1 MLLATRTYRS
11 TAPSLADLLH
21 YAMLVHPGTMLLK
34 EGSLMAVWR
43 YHGPDPDSSGTG
55 DLAALASTINSA
67 LARVGNGWLLHA
79 DCIRKPAVDYPAA
92 NRMAF
97 PDRTSKLI
105 DSERRRQYQAV
116 GQHYESAYYLAL
128 TWLPP
133 SDNAARAMN
142 MLIDDPVRKEA
153 KTLNQHI
160 ETFEH
165 HIENTT
171 GVLVGR
177 LKLERLEDGALLTY
191 IHSAITGTYHPLA
204 LRTEYTYL
212 DAVLGYADL
221 VGGLKPQI
229 GGKHTRVITTAGFP
243 AAHYPGI
250 ISLLDRLPLTF
261 RWNSRF
267 IFMEQAEAD
276 HHLKIYSRNWFQKR
290 HTFMDSVTRAFGVPA
305 TDANPNRHA
314 LRQTDDAEEAI
325 SENND
330 GTVRYG
336 YYTVAVVVMDDAQDV
351 ADESAKMIS
360 NALMERGFPARIET
374 VNAVEAYLGSLPGHG
389 HENIRRPLIHTL
401 SLADLMPTTA
411 VWPGAEY
418 HPCPFYPPKSPPLLI
433 ASAADTTPMRL
444 SLHVGSNGHTLIA
457 GPVDA
462 GKSTLLNLLMASHL
476 RYPGAQIIGFDYKNS
491 AFALCEACGG
501 TYYDILTPSQ
511 HVAEE
516 TPFLAPLLHV
526 DDDGERA
533 WAKDWIEDVLVLNG
547 LTPTPAQRKKI
558 RQALEKVAGA
568 DPDMRSL
575 SAFVTN
581 VQDTAIK
588 EALAYY
594 QEGILDAE
602 SDAIQESNFTLFEM
616 RHLMEHG
623 PKLVIPTLLYM
634 FRRITQRL
642 KGQPVMIPMDEAW
655 FVLAHELFAEKLAV
669 WLRTIRSMNGHVVL
683 ATQSLSEA
691 ANSSISHILRETCA
705 TRILLPNTH
714 ATDTQSIQFYRDM
727 NLSDE
732 QIEMLSMLNKKQH
745 YFYISDLGERVL
757 DLTLGP
763 VTLAFVGAT
772 SMEDVNRVKSLKA
785 EHGGGWPAVWLR
797 EKGLNAAAAE
807 WEGMA

>member
-1 MLLATRTYRS
+1 MLAIKTYRS

-21 YAMLVHPGTMLLK
+21 YAFLVNPGTMLLK

-92 NRMAF
+92 SRMAF
-97 PDRTSKLI
+97 PDRTNKLI
-105 DSERRRQYQAV
+105 DSERRRQYQQV
-116 GQHYESAYYLAL
+116 GQHYESAYCLTL

-133 SDNAARAMN
+133 SDNAQRAMN

-153 KTLNQHI
+153 RTLDQHI
-160 ETFEH
+160 ETFERQ
-165 HIENTT
+165 IENIT

-177 LKLERLEDGALLTY
+177 LKLERLEDDALLTY

-204 LRTEYTYL
+204 LRPEYTYL
-212 DAVLGYADL
+212 DAVLGYADMI
-221 VGGLKPQI
+221 GGLKPLI

-250 ISLLDRLPLTF
+250 LSLLDRLPLTF
-261 RWNSRF
+261 RWSSRF
-267 IFMEQAEAD
+267 VFMDQAEAD
-276 HHLKIYSRNWFQKR
+276 NHLKSYSLKWFQKR
-290 HTFMDSVTRAFGVPA
+290 HTLMDSVTRAFGVPA
-305 TDANPNRHA
+305 TDATPNRHA

-330 GTVRYG
+330 GGVRYG
-336 YYTVAVVVMDDAQDV
+336 YYTVAVVVMEDNPDV

-360 NALMERGFPARIET
+360 NTLMERGFPARVET
-374 VNAVEAYLGSLPGHG
+374 VNAIEAYLGSLPGHG

-411 VWPGAEY
+411 VWPGPEY
-418 HPCPFYPPKSPPLLI
+418 HPCPFYPEKSPPLLI
-433 ASAADTTPMRL
+433 ASAADNTPMRL

-462 GKSTLLNLLMASHL
+462 GKSTLLNLLMSSHL
-476 RYPGAQIIGFDYKNS
+476 RYPGAEIIGFDYKNS
-491 AFALCEACGG
+491 AFALCEASGG

-511 HVAEE
+511 NVAEE

-558 RQALEKVAGA
+558 RQALEKVAAA

-575 SAFVTN
+575 SAFITN
-581 VQDTAIK
+581 VQDNAIK

-602 SDAIQESNFTLFEM
+602 SDSIQESSFTLFEM

-623 PKLVIPTLLYM
+623 PKLVVPTLLYM

-655 FVLAHELFAEKLAV
+655 VVLAHELFAEKLAV

-683 ATQSLSEA
+683 ATQSLEDA
-691 ANSSISHILRETCA
+691 AKSSISHILRETCA
-705 TRILLPNTH
+705 TKILLPNTH

-732 QIEMLSMLNKKQH
+732 QIEMLSMLQKKRH
-745 YFYISDLGERVL
+745 YFYTSDLGERVL

-763 VTLAFVGAT
+763 VALAFVGAT

-785 EHGGGWPAVWLR
+785 EHGGTWPSVWLR
-797 EKGLNAAAAE
+797 EKGLNDAAAE

>member
-105 DSERRRQYQAV
+105 DSERRKQYQAV

-153 KTLNQHI
+153 RTLNQHI

-177 LKLERLEDGALLTY
+177 LKLERLEDGALLAY

-267 IFMEQAEAD
+267 IFMDQAEAD

-462 GKSTLLNLLMASHL
+462 GKSTLLNLLMDSHL

-594 QEGILDAE
+594 QEGILDAD